1 MKIRS
6 ERKLGRSEGITN
18 KDLRLVEKNGE
29 EEGGGEET
37 GNGEQEVFRKLL
49 EFQMEL
55 GEEGKGLFKD
65 RVMC

>member
-18 KDLRLVEKNGE
+18 KDLRLVEKNGK

>member
-1 MKIRS
+1 M
-6 ERKLGRSEGITN
+6 N

-29 EEGGGEET
+29 GGGGEER
-37 GNGEQEVFRKLL
+37 GNGEKEVFRKL
-49 EFQMEL
+49 EFQMES